1 MIEYSFG
8 EITRQ
13 VLRVIQGGNRQKLV
27 ERIYNYFEEVNE
39 ISVVFH

>member
-8 EITRQ
+8 ETTRQ

-27 ERIYNYFEEVNE
+27 VRIYNYFEEVNE